1 MKHKDSGGDTMTAD
15 KLTKLSELEELK
27 EKYKDYKKND
37 ELFTSLLELLQGD
50 D

>member
-1 MKHKDSGGDTMTAD
+1 MTAD